1 LKLKVAKSDF
11 IDGKMKLSPR
21 SNLLLLAIILFTVA
35 SCTTAAIQ
43 SDDKKTQPRIRL
55 SACRFPK
62 YSRDVLCGNYEVY
75 EDRAAQSG
83 RKISLNIVVLPALS
97 SAPAPDPVFFLY
109 GGPGLGAAVSA
120 SRAGDSYWQELR
132 RDRDLVFVDQRGTGK
147 SHSLRCSF
155 IGDRARVQSYFDDIF
170 SVDQIRACR
179 NELEKRADLKLYTTP
194 VAMGDLDEARRAM
207 GYGKINVYG
216 VSYGTQAALE
226 YLRQYGAH
234 VRSVVLT
241 GVATPA
247 AKQPLNFAQ
256 AAQAAMNK
264 LIEDCTADEV
274 CHGAFPDL
282 SAEFSTVLA
291 EFDKGPVRFELTH
304 PISKERQPVQMS
316 RGVFV
321 EALRLMLYSWSS
333 SRRVPLLIH
342 QAARGNWVPFGR
354 AALPVMGG
362 AGYAVSGMYMTVTC
376 SETVAVITE
385 EDIARET
392 SNTFMSDY
400 RTRKHQ
406 RACEEWPR
414 GDVPPEY
421 YQPVRSEVPV
431 LMVSGEFDPA
441 TPLQFG
447 RTAAQ
452 SLPNSRQIV
461 IRDLA
466 HGYGSDC
473 IRKVTA
479 EFISQGSVTELDI
492 GCIEGLRPPEFVK
505 ELPAQF

>member
-1 LKLKVAKSDF
+1 
-11 IDGKMKLSPR
+11 MKPSLR
-21 SNLLLLAIILFTVA
+21 SHLLLLGIILLTGA
-35 SCTTAAIQ
+35 SCTTAALQ
-43 SDDKKTQPRIRL
+43 ATHERAQPTIRL
-55 SACRFPK
+55 AACRFPK
-62 YSRDVLCGNYEVY
+62 YGHDVLCGNHQVFEN
-75 EDRAAQSG
+75 RAAQSG
-83 RKISLNIVVLPALS
+83 RRISLNIVVLPALS

-109 GGPGLGAAVSA
+109 GGPGAGAAVSA

-147 SHSLRCSF
+147 SHSLRCAF
-155 IGDRARVQSYFDDIF
+155 IGDRTRVQSYFDDIF

-194 VAMGDLDEARRAM
+194 IAMGDLDEVRRAM
-207 GYGKINVYG
+207 GYDKINVYG
-216 VSYGTQAALE
+216 ISYGTQAALE
-226 YLRQYGAH
+226 YLRQYAEY

-256 AAQAAMNK
+256 AAQSAMNK
-264 LIEDCTADEV
+264 LIEDCTADEA
-274 CHGAFPDL
+274 CHGAFPNL

-342 QAARGNWVPFGR
+342 HAAQGNWVPFGG
-354 AALPVMGG
+354 AALPVMGA

-392 SNTFMSDY
+392 SNTFMGDY
-400 RTRKHQ
+400 RTRRHQ

-414 GDVPPEY
+414 GDVPAEY
-421 YQPVRSEVPV
+421 HQPVKSDVPV

-447 RTAAQ
+447 RTAVQ
-452 SLPNSRQIV
+452 SLPNSRQIM
-461 IRDLA
+461 IRNIA

-479 EFISQGSVTELDI
+479 EFISKRSAAELDI
-492 GCIEGLRPPEFVK
+492 GCIEGLRRPEFVI
-505 ELPAQF
+505 ELPARF